1 MLIADGG
8 GYGGTNWT
16 GMDVVQMWQAVENQD
31 TTAHYRLLTGWQR
44 SYELILQHLGQVQNY
59 RQSLAEAWP
68 PEKSAA
74 SAAYLQRLDG
84 LIADLQSTYDA
95 AVANHSAFASA
106 TLALSLSRN
115 DVKKIYDEY
124 VSNQTKLD
132 GFKNRPIPAAK
143 SAVPP
148 QKPPVADG
156 RQEQLNNQARSIM
169 FGLSG
174 EIIQARAQITKPALY
189 TDGRIDDQ
197 TKNDAGPQYVAPSI
211 PPIQTFDP
219 GTGTRHP
226 AGSGTSQHS
235 GPTQTAN
242 PGIDQPTQPTPVR
255 QPGLVLGGAQPP
267 MTGPPPNTGIM
278 PPSVGGGGP
287 NTISPM
293 PVLPMPTP
301 PLGMT
306 PLGTP
311 GMRLTPGEGLGRSV
325 IGALPNG
332 ARPMSPGGV
341 IGGTPGVGLGQP
353 GVRGGTP
360 QRVNP
365 VGGVIGSQN
374 TAGRP
379 SAGGRGGRLSGQPT
393 ATTAGRSAGR
403 DESDD
408 TLHWDPEDPWQTAE
422 GVAPV
427 VLPAT
432 EQPIDPG
439 PAIGLH

>member
-174 EIIQARAQITKPALY
+174 EIIQARAQITKPKIY
-189 TDGRIDDQ
+189 TEAPGVDGGD
-197 TKNDAGPQYVAPSI
+197 KNDNGPQFVAPPI
-211 PPIQTFDP
+211 PPVQTFDP
-219 GTGTRHP
+219 GTGAT
-226 AGSGTSQHS
+226 HS
-235 GPTQTAN
+235 G
-242 PGIDQPTQPTPVR
+242 GSSSSHQPTNTAPPPGADSVQPGTVR
-255 QPGLVLGGAQPP
+255 QPQPGLVLGGAQTTPAPP
-267 MTGPPPNTGIM
+267 PGGITMQPPPPNGGLPTTV
-278 PPSVGGGGP
+278 PPGPLVPSAPLRSAPPPGAMRLVPGEVPGRAFIGGLPAGP
-287 NTISPM
+287 RPM
-293 PVLPMPTP
+293 P
-301 PLGMT
+301 
-306 PLGTP
+306 
-311 GMRLTPGEGLGRSV
+311 
-325 IGALPNG
+325 
-332 ARPMSPGGV
+332 PGGV
-341 IGGTPGVGLGQP
+341 IGGAPGIGLTQP
-353 GVRGGTP
+353 GARGRAAS
-360 QRVNP
+360 RVNP
-365 VGGVIGSQN
+365 VGGVINSEN
-374 TAGRP
+374 AAGRATLAGRGGASSSQLLP
-379 SAGGRGGRLSGQPT
+379 STGGRGTDRNT
-393 ATTAGRSAGR
+393 
-403 DESDD
+403 ESEES
-408 TLHWDPEDPWQTAE
+408 LRWDPDNPWETAE

-432 EQPIDPG
+432 EQRIDPG